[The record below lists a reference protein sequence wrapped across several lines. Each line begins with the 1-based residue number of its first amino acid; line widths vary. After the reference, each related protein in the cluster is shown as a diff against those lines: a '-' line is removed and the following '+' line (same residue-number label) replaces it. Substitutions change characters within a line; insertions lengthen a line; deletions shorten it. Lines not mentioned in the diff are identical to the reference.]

1 MKEKSSIQSSFVF
14 SGTVNPEM
22 LSAKV
27 YRVKIFRTIDI
38 CVMRENYKNEFI
50 KTKVLYAIFD
60 CILKIHNYWNIWA
73 KVSSVKMYGISQSCS
88 TFWKTLRNFNLLCLK
103 YTCIGTV
110 EFFFVYCPSS
120 PRKIC
125 NYFQWRHQ
133 FTSNN
138 IS

>member
-60 CILKIHNYWNIWA
+60 CILKIHNY
-73 KVSSVKMYGISQSCS
+73 
-88 TFWKTLRNFNLLCLK
+88 
-103 YTCIGTV
+103 
-110 EFFFVYCPSS
+110 
-120 PRKIC
+120 
-125 NYFQWRHQ
+125 
-133 FTSNN
+133 
-138 IS
+138 